1 MNSVRNWAASA
12 AMAALLVLGPVIAFL
27 IVIAAE
33 IQVDLLMEAG
43 TAADC
48 AVAAGAIG
56 WFLFRKMWPRAK
68 VAAQSGR
75 KGARNEPAAATPPI

>member
-12 AMAALLVLGPVIAFL
+12 AIAALLVLGPVIAFL

-48 AVAAGAIG
+48 AVAAGAIA
-56 WFLFRKMWPRAK
+56 WVLFRKLSPHLK
-68 VAAQSGR
+68 VAAQPGRRQRSG
-75 KGARNEPAAATPPI
+75 KPALANPPT